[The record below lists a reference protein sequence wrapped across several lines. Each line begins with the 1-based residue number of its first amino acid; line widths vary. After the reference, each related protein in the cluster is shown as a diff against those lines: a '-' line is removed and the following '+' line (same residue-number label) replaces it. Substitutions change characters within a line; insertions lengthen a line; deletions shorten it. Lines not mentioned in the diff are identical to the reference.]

1 MRATPSLESHICEL
15 RNGFGSSEGS
25 EDEVSCMNWETRP
38 EPGWEEQ
45 LYPDAEEPEDGV
57 EEPTT
62 E

>member
-1 MRATPSLESHICEL
+1 
-15 RNGFGSSEGS
+15 
-25 EDEVSCMNWETRP
+25 VNWETRR

-45 LYPDAEEPEDGV
+45 LYPDAEEPADGV